1 MNKKQLIVIS
11 FIAFSLLSG
20 CNGKASLAKSG
31 GRYTIPFDFP
41 SEQNDLNNEKAL
53 AQNNPAENDPDS
65 VKVSGDVTVTT
76 VDREGF

>member
-1 MNKKQLIVIS
+1 VNKKQLIVI
-11 FIAFSLLSG
+11 FLMALSLLSG
-20 CNGKASLAKSG
+20 CNGRASLAKGG

-53 AQNNPAENDPDS
+53 AQNNPAENDLDS